1 MNTVLL
7 LVGLFV
13 LWIWLHGHPIG
24 ALGAFVALVLS
35 GLVPQTHGALS
46 FLGISAGIA
55 LMPMMVLWFF
65 RDIRKGRAGLL
76 AQAGTWYLAEMR
88 TPSKPHWSA
97 RKPAPIV
104 DPLEGYSW
112 SKADLEAWA
121 RRKSMEELHEYEKAT
136 GQLFEQPLGVRLRQP
151 GD

>member
-1 MNTVLL
+1 MNTVLVIAGL
-7 LVGLFV
+7 LL
-13 LWIWLHGHPIG
+13 LWIWLRGHPIG
-24 ALGAFVALVLS
+24 ALAAFVALMLS
-35 GLVPQTHGALS
+35 GLMPQTDGILS
-46 FLGISAGIA
+46 FFGVSAVIA
-55 LMPMMVLWFF
+55 LTPMMVRWVY
-65 RDIRKGRAGLL
+65 RDLKRGRAGLM

-136 GQLFEQPLGVRLRQP
+136 GQLFEQPLGVRLKQP